1 MVATKG
7 PRSTEP
13 TPERIVVRPYPKIV
27 VFYPVMLASFLC
39 AFLCHRWQDQPGAD
53 EHIATLFVTLLS
65 INAIVL
71 AFEFPRMT
79 ALFVA
84 VLLTLI
90 GVVIAWLQLYIYILT
105 ALDQV
110 HWTANAH
117 FYLAIGTTLLGV
129 YGIVWLVT
137 RFDYWEFT
145 PNEFIHHHGPFAD
158 MQRYPTISLRV
169 DKEIPDICEYLLMRA
184 GRLVLHPVGE
194 DRVIILEIVLNVTRV
209 ERQIKDMMRAMDVRL
224 EPRA

>member
-1 MVATKG
+1 MVSPKD
-7 PRSTEP
+7 PRSTVSA
-13 TPERIVVRPYPKIV
+13 PERITVRPYPKIV

-39 AFLCHRWQDQPGAD
+39 AFLCHRWQGQPGAD
-53 EHIATLFVTLLS
+53 EHIATLFMTLLA

-84 VLLTLI
+84 VLLALI
-90 GVVIAWLQLYIYILT
+90 GVVIVWLQLYVQILN
-105 ALDQV
+105 AFNQV
-110 HWTANAH
+110 HWTANGH
-117 FYLAIGTTLLGV
+117 FYLAIGTTLLGI
-129 YGIVWLVT
+129 YGVVWVVT

-158 MQRYPTISLRV
+158 MQRYPTMNLRI

-184 GRLVLHPVGE
+184 GRLVLHPAGE
-194 DRVIILEIVLNVTRV
+194 DRVIILEIILNVTRV
-209 ERQIKDMMRAMDVRL
+209 EQQIKEMMSAMEVRV
-224 EPRA
+224 EPRS

>member
-1 MVATKG
+1 MVSQKD
-7 PRSTEP
+7 PSSTVSA
-13 TPERIVVRPYPKIV
+13 PERITVRPYPKIV

-39 AFLCHRWQDQPGAD
+39 AFLCHRWQGQPGAD
-53 EHIATLFVTLLS
+53 EHIATLFMTLLS

-84 VLLTLI
+84 VLLVLI
-90 GVVIAWLQLYIYILT
+90 GVVIAWLQLYVYILT
-105 ALDQV
+105 AFDQV
-110 HWTANAH
+110 HWTANGH
-117 FYLAIGTTLLGV
+117 FYLAIGTTLLGI
-129 YGIVWLVT
+129 YGVVWLVT

-158 MQRYPTISLRV
+158 MQRYPTISLRI

-184 GRLVLHPVGE
+184 GRLVLHPAGE

-209 ERQIKDMMRAMDVRL
+209 EQQIKEMMSAMEVRL